1 MYTNEQLEILSRY
14 PQLTVAEISSQTG
27 KSERSIV
34 GKLSRMGIYQRKV
47 YLSKNGENPIT
58 KLEIV
63 SRLSNK
69 LGIDLEGLE
78 KAPKSTLQRLEK
90 VVGGTTDDI

>member
-90 VVGGTTDDI
+90 VVGGDDI